1 MELGRLTIGQMAKI
15 NAVTI
20 QTLRLYDRE
29 GLLKPLIVDEN
40 TSYRYYHINQSAR
53 LDMIQYMKDYGM
65 TLRKIKEHIK
75 HKNVE
80 DTVEFLKKRF
90 VEIDQEIQSLKYNQ
104 KEIGRA
110 IENYQ
115 RYENLPKN
123 HQIFIEY
130 IGERYIFKHQS
141 EKNYFDQDGYGYEL
155 LLHELKKAL
164 IFKKLPLT
172 YYRNVGT
179 IMRKENMNPGNLL
192 SDEAFVLV
200 DENFRDSEDVERIPP
215 GMYISMCSGDFYE
228 EIELAER
235 LIAEIEKRDLE
246 IVGDYICEVITEFP
260 AFRENV
266 REMFFKIQIPIRF
279 K

>member
-1 MELGRLTIGQMAKI
+1 MELDKLTIGQMAKI

-29 GLLKPLIVDEN
+29 GLLKPLIVDH
-40 TSYRYYHINQSAR
+40 TTGYRYYHINQSAR

-75 HKNVE
+75 HKNVD

-90 VEIDQEIQSLKYNQ
+90 VEIDQEIQQLKYNQ

-164 IFKKLPLT
+164 IYEKLPLT
-172 YYRNVGT
+172 FYRNVGT
-179 IMRKENMNPGNLL
+179 IMRKENMNPGRLFCN
-192 SDEAFVLV
+192 EAFVLV
-200 DENFRDSEDVERIPP
+200 DENFRDNEDVERIPP
-215 GMYISMCSGDFYE
+215 GMYLSMCSGDFYE
-228 EIELAER
+228 ELELAER
-235 LIAEIEKRDLE
+235 LIAEAKKGNYE
-246 IVGDYICEVITEFP
+246 IAGDYICEVITEFP

-266 REMFFKIQIPIRF
+266 RDMFFKIQIPIKF